1 MSKKLGKKLQQLI
14 ALVLIAAMLW
24 QTDSMRFF
32 STAYAAEMESI
43 VTEETDVT
51 LQEETLTEEK
61 QVPVTVLGEVEE
73 LRTED
78 EKHFRMSDGSYRAA
92 QYDVPVH
99 FMQNGEWTDYAFEM
113 KGTEGTACVL
123 AITSEEK
130 GKWFI
135 DDLKAT
141 VSLNAAEILPLP
153 VRTYESKELSCDVND
168 FSVAGNDKIAYTV
181 TASWAVRQ
189 QENVVMQIP
198 EVKSEKSNIV
208 MVDFTTGVN
217 SVGVATQAKVAV
229 RNQSLAVTNPQLAGV
244 AIYTADGR
252 QVVRTA
258 SAPASAIFTVAQP
271 GYYIVVVGQESF
283 KVYVGK

>member
-1 MSKKLGKKLQQLI
+1 M
-14 ALVLIAAMLW
+14 A
-24 QTDSMRFF
+24 
-32 STAYAAEMESI
+32 
-43 VTEETDVT
+43 
-51 LQEETLTEEK
+51 
-61 QVPVTVLGEVEE
+61 
-73 LRTED
+73 
-78 EKHFRMSDGSYRAA
+78 
-92 QYDVPVH
+92 
-99 FMQNGEWTDYAFEM
+99 DYAFEM
-113 KGTEGTACVL
+113 KGAEGTACVL

-135 DDLKAT
+135 DDFKAT

-168 FSVAGNDKIAYTV
+168 LSVAGNDKIAYTV

-208 MVDFTTGVN
+208 MVDFTTDVN
-217 SVGVATQAKVAV
+217 SVGVAAQAKVAV

-271 GYYIVVVGQESF
+271 GYYIVVVGKESF